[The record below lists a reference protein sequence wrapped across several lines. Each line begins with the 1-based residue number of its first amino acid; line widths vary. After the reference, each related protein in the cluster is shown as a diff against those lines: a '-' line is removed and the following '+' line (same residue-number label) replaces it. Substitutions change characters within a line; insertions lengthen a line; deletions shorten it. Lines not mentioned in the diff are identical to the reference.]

1 LQGVEYQAVIS
12 QAEAELV
19 RRKQHN
25 NSNNSVVFL
34 RPFFDDFKNVSL
46 YQDRLGT
53 NTSKALRNEMRFRA
67 GGTVAAA

>member
-1 LQGVEYQAVIS
+1 MIS

-19 RRKQHN
+19 RRKQNN

-53 NTSKALRNEMRFRA
+53 NTLKALRNEMRFRA